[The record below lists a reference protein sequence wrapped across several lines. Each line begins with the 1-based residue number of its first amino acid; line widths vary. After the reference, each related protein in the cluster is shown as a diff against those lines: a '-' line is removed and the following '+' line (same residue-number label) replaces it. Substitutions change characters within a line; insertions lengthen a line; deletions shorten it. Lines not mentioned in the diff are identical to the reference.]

1 MSLMLNLKSVED
13 TELWKH
19 IKNGFGKSPDKELAD
34 KISAN
39 LSKLCADAS
48 SRMKRMP
55 KFHPEFTLHDHTHLV
70 RVTELMAK
78 ILGKSLKSLNLIELM
93 LLILS
98 AHFHDQGMVLDDGN
112 LTRIKNSSE
121 FKVHK
126 DLWIKE
132 HPNIREIENHL
143 ASRDICEEER
153 KLTAIKLAE
162 LEDAIIGDY
171 VRKNHGKFSA
181 DYIKLLDK
189 NNEFF
194 EVAGSNIAG
203 QLAMICESHVLP
215 PDDIT
220 PENGFHH
227 DELIGT
233 HKVNI
238 RFLALILRLADILD
252 FDRDRTP
259 DVLYRSIHFTNQ
271 VSIIEWEKHRSV
283 QGWTIQPD
291 LIRFDMKFTH
301 PVYEKAT
308 RHFFDWIDKELS
320 MAQQILRSFPKEFAK
335 YLIRLPQ
342 RVDRSRIGPKDN
354 SYVYHDLEFSLSRD
368 EVVKL
373 LMMDNLYSSPSLCVR
388 ELLQNSLDALRY
400 RKSLYKVN
408 DIELDDGKIYLE
420 HFVDEQGH
428 EVLKCTDNGIGM
440 DELVIKEYLTKV
452 GRSYYRS
459 PYFEQEK
466 VRLPHAGAEFDP
478 CSQFGIGFMSCFM
491 IGDRILIETRRD
503 YGYGRELGK
512 PLIVEVNGLGGL
524 VVIRQGKPEQAAGT
538 TVLIT
543 SRNKL
548 SFVDEWSDKI
558 KLTAV
563 IDGYALGTEF
573 PIKAQC
579 KVPEIADEINI
590 PPEMT
595 PMPTLIENSGIK
607 QFVTFVQLFEEID
620 SRMKGEIRQSFLIT
634 EDGVPTLANAEA
646 SWCYKKNH
654 NHYKE
659 VLKLKNGDEFESASL
674 REQEGKLCLDGILVC
689 GSPGRRK
696 ENIFL
701 GHRSNQLW
709 VGTPYLLDVRGTLK
723 PDITP
728 SRIPPDSYLEKSKWK
743 RLYYLVELAAGRI
756 WEKLTGYLEHGLDPD
771 EYWKLVKLYSGSL
784 NSMMS
789 RFIWEYIKIP
799 FKKSQN
805 RNVWKEFATLN
816 KLFIEPGDER
826 FDLVGYDG
834 IILSHTNEYKSWLV
848 IEDENHDADG
858 ELKRLIISMSSLN
871 IENGKIILKFV
882 PPNYPDKAPMEFF
895 IVGYSPR
902 TTIYTLPYLDKL
914 STALTIQCPIKSANR
929 GNPLV
934 QFALENQFVEK
945 QDNIQ
950 EFALD
955 VVKCLSNESTL
966 DVLSSAEFR
975 PTRYMKY
982 IAHKYFEIDWAKYRC
997 ELKPPYQIWLKNKG
1011 LIEIDE
1017 SDFENWRRSK

>member
-1 MSLMLNLKSVED
+1 MSLMLNLKNVED

-19 IKNGFGKSPDKELAD
+19 IKKGYGEPPDRELAD

-39 LSKLCADAS
+39 LLKLCAEAS

-55 KFHPEFTLHDHTHLV
+55 KLHPEFTLHDHTHLV

-78 ILGKSLKSLNLIELM
+78 ILGKTLGYLNPVEIM

-98 AHFHDQGMVLDDGN
+98 AHFHDQGMVLEDEN
-112 LTRIKNSSE
+112 LLKIRNSPG

-132 HPNIREIENHL
+132 HPNFNEIENHL
-143 ASRDICEEER
+143 TSRYICEEER
-153 KLTAIKLAE
+153 KRIAIKLAE
-162 LEDAIIGDY
+162 LENAIIGDY
-171 VRKNHGKFSA
+171 VRKNHGKLSA
-181 DYIKLLDK
+181 DFIRRLGE
-189 NNEFF
+189 NNELF
-194 EVAGSNIAG
+194 EVAGNNIAS

-308 RHFFDWIDKELS
+308 QHFFDWIDKELS
-320 MAQQILRSFPKEFAK
+320 VAQQVVRSFPKEFDK
-335 YLIRLPQ
+335 YVVELPQ
-342 RVDRSRIGPKDN
+342 HVDRSRIGPKDN

-400 RKSLYKVN
+400 RKALYKVK
-408 DIELDDGKIYLE
+408 DIELDDGKICLE

-466 VRLPHAGAEFDP
+466 VRFQHAEADFDP

-512 PLIVEVNGLGGL
+512 PLIVEINGLGGL
-524 VVIRQGKPEQAAGT
+524 VVIRQGKLEQAVGT
-538 TVLIT
+538 TVLVT

-548 SFVDEWSDKI
+548 SFVDEWGDKI
-558 KLTAV
+558 KLIAV
-563 IDGYALGTEF
+563 TDGYALGTEF

-595 PMPTLIENSGIK
+595 TMPTLIENSGIK

-620 SRMKGEIRQSFLIT
+620 LRMNGEIRQSFLVD

-646 SWCYKKNH
+646 SWCYRKKH
-654 NHYKE
+654 NYHIKI
-659 VLKLKNGDEFESASL
+659 LKLKNGDEFEGNSFH
-674 REQEGKLCLDGILVC
+674 EKEGKLCLDGILVC
-689 GSPGRRK
+689 GYPGRRGK
-696 ENIFL
+696 KFFL
-701 GHRSNQLW
+701 GHRSNHLN

-728 SRIPPDSYLEKSKWK
+728 SRIPPDSCLEKSKWK
-743 RLYYLVELAAGRI
+743 WLYCLVELAAGRI
-756 WEKLTGYLEHGLDPD
+756 WEKLTEYLKHGLDPD
-771 EYWKLVKLYSGSL
+771 EYWKLIEFYSGRL
-784 NSMMS
+784 FSMRS
-789 RFIWEYIKIP
+789 RFIWEYLRIP
-799 FKKSQN
+799 FKNSQN
-805 RNVWKEFATLN
+805 RNVWKKFATLN
-816 KLFIEPGDER
+816 RLFVESGVER
-826 FDLVGYDG
+826 FDLVGDDSS
-834 IILSHTNEYKSWLV
+834 ILSHTNEYKSWFV
-848 IEDENHDADG
+848 ADHENYDADG
-858 ELKRLIISMSSLN
+858 ELKGLIISMSSLN
-871 IENGKIILKFV
+871 VEDGKIILKFV
-882 PPNYPDKAPMEFF
+882 PPIYPDKSPIEFF
-895 IVGYSPR
+895 IEDYFPP

-914 STALTIQCPIKSANR
+914 SIALTIQCQIRSANR
-929 GNPLV
+929 EHPLV
-934 QFALENQFVEK
+934 RFALKNQFVEK

-955 VVKCLSNESTL
+955 VVKCLSDESIL
-966 DVLSSAEFR
+966 DSLSSAEFR

-982 IAHKYFEIDWAKYRC
+982 IAHKYFEIDWEKYNC